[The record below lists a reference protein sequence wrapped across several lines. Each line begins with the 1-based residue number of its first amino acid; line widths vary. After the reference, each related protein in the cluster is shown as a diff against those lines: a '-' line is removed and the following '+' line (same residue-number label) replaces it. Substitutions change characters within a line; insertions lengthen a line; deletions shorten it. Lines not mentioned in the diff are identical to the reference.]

1 MTSSSV
7 PGAESLEDCGNIEE
21 QALRELYIA
30 DYCAEHENFY
40 FVDGTDSML
49 TDSGDAAMQTGD
61 GRYFNPAIFKSDG
74 IHLTQEGHDL
84 WTPYMTA
91 ALAEAGFPAKS

>member
-7 PGAESLEDCGNIEE
+7 PGAESLEDCGNIGE

-74 IHLTQEGHDL
+74 IHLTQEDHDL